1 MKGAGRKL
9 WIFALVALLAFPLN
23 SWAFDGTVTFGA
35 VAPLSGTNVMV
46 GDFVRNGILLA
57 QKHINEQGGI
67 LGKELKI
74 VFEDEVDNLQ
84 ASVNAM
90 TKVMSY
96 PEVVAFFGSTYSA
109 YCIAASPIVLQN
121 KITMFAGGSSA
132 NIPKENNPYIW
143 QVRMTDDQSG
153 LLMAKA
159 AVQVIG
165 MKNPAI
171 LHIADSF
178 GTGLMEQTVS
188 ALKTL
193 GVEVAERNIY
203 AHNPDEVQFSPIL
216 TQIIN
221 SDVDGLIGISH
232 QMPASRICMQAT
244 DSGIDIPLL
253 GSSSFASEV
262 CRTTA
267 KEAADGW
274 MGVADWTPDVTTPAG
289 KAFAEA
295 YRAEYSGQPDSDMPA
310 VTAYD
315 SLILFAEACKI
326 AGTTTDREAINE
338 ALKQIKAFPGAMST
352 YTHNDNRC
360 FSTSQFLTLN
370 ENQRAALKEVVYTR
384 EP

>member
-1 MKGAGRKL
+1 L
-9 WIFALVALLAFPLN
+9 WLFALAALLVFPM
-23 SWAFDGTVTFGA
+23 SGWAFDGEVTFGA

-57 QKHINEQGGI
+57 QKHINEGGGI

-90 TKVMSY
+90 TKVMNY
-96 PEVVAFFGSTYSA
+96 PEVTAFFGSTYSA
-109 YCIAASPIVLQN
+109 FCIAASPVVLQN

-159 AVQVIG
+159 ATEVIG

-193 GVEVAERNIY
+193 GIEVPEKNIY
-203 AHNPDEVQFSPIL
+203 AHNPDEKQFSPIL

-232 QMPASRICMQAT
+232 QMPAAIICMQA
-244 DSGIDIPLL
+244 DAAGIDIPLL
-253 GSSSFASEV
+253 GSSSFASVV
-262 CRTTA
+262 CRETA

-274 MGVADWTPDVTTPAG
+274 MGVADWTPDVTTPEG
-289 KAFAEA
+289 KAFADAYREA
-295 YRAEYSGQPDSDMPA
+295 YNQDSDMPA

-315 SLILFAEACKI
+315 SLMVFAEACKI
-326 AGTTTDREAINE
+326 ANTTTDREAINE
-338 ALKQIKAFPGAMST
+338 ALKNIKGYKGAMST
-352 YTHNDNRC
+352 YSYNDNRC
-360 FSTSQFLTLN
+360 FSTSQFLTLT
-370 ENQRAALKEVVYTR
+370 ESGRAVLKEVVFTR